1 MQIRIPRLV
10 VIADGD
16 SLLIKAGWKN
26 IAITPATGAV
36 VTMNTGLTS
45 GQTTTAIVLGGS
57 GDNNFNNIWGD
68 ITISS
73 AGGATNL
80 IIDGFIS

>member
-1 MQIRIPRLV
+1 MATRLPRLV
-10 VIADGD
+10 VIASGE

-26 IAITPATGAV
+26 IAVTPATDAV
-36 VTMNTGLTS
+36 TTMDTGKSS

-57 GDNNFNNIWGD
+57 GDNNFDNIWGD

-73 AGGATNL
+73 AGGSTNL
-80 IIDGFIS
+80 VIDGYIS